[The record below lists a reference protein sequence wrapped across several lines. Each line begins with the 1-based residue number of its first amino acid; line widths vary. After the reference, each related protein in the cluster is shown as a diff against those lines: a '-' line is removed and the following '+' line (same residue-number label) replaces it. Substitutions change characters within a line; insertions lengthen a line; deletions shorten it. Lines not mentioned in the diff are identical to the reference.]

1 MACDRSAIM
10 LESDQGYE
18 LADQYLME
26 NITDQQFLHFPPGF
40 IWGSATSAYQI
51 EGAWNADGR
60 GPSIWD
66 TFCRQRG
73 RIHTGESG
81 ETAADH
87 YHRWAEDVE
96 LMSAIGLNAYR
107 FSIAWTRILPSGC
120 GAVNQAGLDFY
131 DRLVDALL
139 AKGIT
144 PYPTLFHYDLPQ
156 PLQDQGGWP
165 RRETACYFGDYAAV
179 LARRLGDRVTC
190 WITHNEPMITA
201 FLGYLTGEHAPGIHN
216 PFAAFAAVHHV
227 LLSHGYAVQSLRANA
242 KLPLKVGIAL
252 NLAPVYSASDS
263 ERDRKATR
271 LPDGIGNRLFLDPIL
286 KGRYPEDLS
295 STWVW
300 KLLERSVV
308 RLQDGKARKGI
319 QPDDLKV
326 ISEPL
331 DFLGVNYYTRMVVRY
346 SPLLG
351 YAEIKPLEGEYS
363 QMWEVYP
370 QGIYDLLVRLQRD
383 YGHPNLIVTENGAPE
398 PDEVSADGKVH
409 DPQRIRYLQAHIA
422 QVQRAIQNGVP
433 VSGYFVWSLLD
444 NFEWVFGYSR
454 RFGLVYVDFKTKQR
468 ILKDS
473 AGWFGG
479 VIQKNGIING

>member
-1 MACDRSAIM
+1 MSPI
-10 LESDQGYE
+10 
-18 LADQYLME
+18 
-26 NITDQQFLHFPPGF
+26 LHFPAGF

-60 GPSIWD
+60 GLSIWD

-73 RIHTGESG
+73 RIRTGETG

-87 YHRWAEDVE
+87 YHRWPEDVE
-96 LMSAIGLNAYR
+96 LMSAIGMQAYR
-107 FSIAWTRILPSGC
+107 FSIAWTRVLPTGS

-139 AKGIT
+139 ARGIT

-165 RRETACYFGDYAAV
+165 RRETACYFGDYAAL
-179 LARRLGDRVTC
+179 LAKRLGDRVTH

-201 FLGYLTGEHAPGIHN
+201 FLGYLTGEHAPGIRN
-216 PFAAFAAVHHV
+216 PFAAFPALHHV
-227 LLSHGYAVQSLRANA
+227 LLSHGYAVRALRANA
-242 KLPLKVGIAL
+242 SLPLQVGIAL
-252 NLAPVYSASDS
+252 NLAPIYAASDA

-286 KGRYPEDLS
+286 KGCYPQDLAG
-295 STWVW
+295 TWVW
-300 KLLERSVV
+300 KLLERAVARSK
-308 RLQDGKARKGI
+308 DGKVHRGI
-319 QPDDLKV
+319 PPDDLKV

-346 SPLLG
+346 STLLR
-351 YAEIKPLEGEYS
+351 YSQLMPVDGEYS
-363 QMWEVYP
+363 QMWEIYP
-370 QGIYDLLVRLQRD
+370 PGIYDLLLRLHQD
-383 YGHPNLIVTENGAPE
+383 YHHPNLIVSENGVPE
-398 PDEVSADGKVH
+398 PDEVSEDGKVH
-409 DPQRIRYLQAHIA
+409 DPQRIRYLHAHLV
-422 QVQRAIQNGVP
+422 QVQRAIQAGVP
-433 VSGYFVWSLLD
+433 ISGYFVWSLLD
-444 NFEWVFGYSR
+444 NFEWIYGYSR

-473 AGWFGG
+473 AGWYRNVIHANG
-479 VIQKNGIING
+479 VSANLALPFS